1 MKIIIKEKPIKLENY
16 IYYNQNN
23 YNELL
28 YNDDNR
34 DYLKDI
40 RYYNILVQGFHELL
54 NFKDIIKLIKSLY
67 NKKHNYDRLLY
78 PFGFRF
84 LNRKLYKQ
92 KIKKVETLNTSFRI
106 RIYYKNKINC
116 KIKIFP

>member
-84 LNRKLYKQ
+84 LNRKLYK
-92 KIKKVETLNTSFRI
+92 KSRNIKYLI
-106 RIYYKNKINC
+106 
-116 KIKIFP
+116 